1 MSKLLIVVGGQFGS
15 EGKGAAAGQLA
26 ARHSHPLV
34 IRTGGPNAGHT
45 VIGLDG
51 QTHKL
56 RQLPTAAVT
65 NKTATLALSAGSVV
79 DPGLLEKECVSTSS
93 FVFVDRSATVMTEAH
108 REAEQV
114 DPLMQWGSTKSGVG
128 AARADRIHRTAE
140 IWGTRSTLNMMSQN
154 VEAMARSQLRSDS
167 GVVLIEAAQ
176 GYGLGLHTEYY
187 PKTTSA
193 DCRAIDALA
202 DVGLSPWAVATTLEI
217 WIVVRPFPIRVAGD
231 SGPLFGETS
240 WDALGLAPEYTTVT
254 GKLRR
259 VGVWD
264 PTLLV
269 DAIRANGGGP
279 GSPSQHRIKIWFSM
293 VDQIIPSVTGK
304 TEFNDLTQR
313 ELRELRAYETQIRD
327 CGARLAA
334 IGTGPD
340 TAIIDDA
347 WS

>member
-26 ARHSHPLV
+26 ARFSHPLV

-45 VIGLDG
+45 VIGMDG
-51 QTHKL
+51 KTHKL
-56 RQLPTAAVT
+56 RMLPTAAVT

-79 DPGLLEKECVSTSS
+79 DVELLKQECTATDS
-93 FVFVDRSATVMTEAH
+93 FVFVDRSATILTDAH
-108 REAEQV
+108 RKSEVE
-114 DPLMQWGSTKSGVG
+114 DPDMQWGSTREGVG

-140 IWGTRSTLNMMSQN
+140 VWGNRSTLSMMTNRVSGMVRQH
-154 VEAMARSQLRSDS
+154 LRSDA

-176 GYGLGLHTEYY
+176 GYGLGLHTDFY

-202 DVGLSPWAVATTLEI
+202 DVGISPWGVNAELEV

-231 SGPLFGETS
+231 SGPLYAETT
-240 WDALGLAPEYTTVT
+240 WDGLGLAPEYTTVT

-259 VGVWD
+259 VGLWD
-264 PTLLV
+264 SVLLV

-279 GSPSQHRIKIWFSM
+279 DTPYPNRVKIWFSM
-293 VDQIIPSVTGK
+293 MDQVIPSLTAK
-304 TEFNDLTQR
+304 TAHDQLTNYELSQLRHYIDLVN
-313 ELRELRAYETQIRD
+313 D
-327 CGARLAA
+327 CGARVGA

-340 TAIIDDA
+340 TSIVTGA
-347 WS
+347 WL